1 MAFWLDASLV
11 VLAILFVV
19 IGFYRGVVIS
29 LVELAGTLAS
39 VVAAV
44 VLASAIAPVIFT
56 AFVRPPLAESIQT
69 SITSTI
75 GQDAAAR
82 VQSVMEALPKFI
94 SNSLSGYGLT
104 ANEFSGAL
112 SSAGDR
118 AASAVVDLIAP
129 IVTDLI
135 KTVLMLVLFLILMIF
150 VRLAARGIDKVFRLP
165 VLRQLN
171 AVLGAVFG
179 LLKCALF
186 VMLACAGLRIV
197 LPMLSSSPAL
207 FSKETLEST
216 LLFQHIYDSNPIYG
230 LLQFWL

>member
-1 MAFWLDASLV
+1 MAFWLDASLII
-11 VLAILFVV
+11 LAILFVIV
-19 IGFYRGVVIS
+19 GFYRGVVKS
-29 LVELAGTLAS
+29 LVELAGSLAS

-44 VLASAIAPVIFT
+44 LLASMIAPAIFT
-56 AFVRPPLAESIQT
+56 AFVKPPMVQNIQA

-75 GQDAAAR
+75 GQDAAVQ
-82 VQSVMEALPKFI
+82 VQSVLEALPKFI

-104 ANEFSGAL
+104 ADQFSGAL
-112 SSAGDR
+112 SETTDR
-118 AASAVVDLIAP
+118 AASAVVALIAP

-135 KTVLMLVLFLILMIF
+135 KTILMLVLFLILMIF

-186 VMLACAGLRIV
+186 VMLVCAGIRIV
-197 LPMLSSSPAL
+197 LPMLPSTPEIFSP
-207 FSKETLEST
+207 KTLEST
-216 LLFQHIYDSNPIYG
+216 MLFQHIYDGNPVYG